1 MKRILI
7 NAAHPEEL
15 RVALVDGQKLYD
27 LDIEHR
33 TREQTK
39 ANIYK
44 GRITRIEP
52 SLEAAF
58 VDFGAERHGFL
69 PLKEISRDYPGLK
82 EGHQVIVQVEKEER
96 GTKGAALST
105 FVSLAGR
112 YLVLMPNNPRGGG
125 ISRRIEG
132 EERAELREIMSQLNL
147 AEGMGVIVRTA
158 GIGRSLDE
166 LQADLDYLV
175 QLWQAITQA
184 GAERPAPFLIY
195 QESNVV
201 VRAVRD
207 YLRPDIGEVLIDS
220 EEAYQEACAFIRQ
233 VMPQYEPNI
242 KLYRDAIPLFTRY
255 QIESQIEVVY
265 QREVKLPSGGM
276 VVIDPTEALVSID
289 INSARATRG
298 ADIEETALQTNL
310 EAADEIARQLRLRDI
325 GGLIVID
332 FIDMS
337 AARNQKEVE
346 NRMRQALEMDR
357 ARVQVG
363 RISRFG
369 LLEMSRQRLRPSIEE
384 ASHISC
390 PRCNGQGTIRGMK
403 SLSLSIMRIL
413 EEETTKG
420 GSAEIRAIVPVPV
433 AAYLLNE
440 KRNNLLE
447 IEQRSKIRLRI
458 IPNPNLETPLFR
470 LERLRQGESIEA
482 PDYEST
488 EILLEELEEESSQQ
502 SRPRK
507 QAAVGPIAAAPSAPA
522 AATATAAPAARPRG
536 LLKRLTSALSELF
549 EPATE
554 AAQPESNSRTTQS
567 AATAAASAPNLKP
580 AGRPTPAATET
591 ETGRENRQRDHR
603 PSGREQRSDGGRG
616 GRGDGRGQQQQSRR
630 PERPPREPAAQ
641 KESSPPA
648 AAEPRSNQEQ
658 TESPNRRPSNR
669 RGRSSNN
676 QRRADTAALGNEVAM
691 PTAASTDSA
700 VEQYPQQQPEPAMTA
715 PIERD
720 AAAEVRIEPASR
732 ESAPAPVMLTM
743 EPAVSVPAEVE
754 APSAAPSTET
764 PTSAPMP
771 TAPRAE
777 VPAESPAPR
786 STEADDRSESIISRA
801 GAFERGGFRVPND
814 PRIAPRKVA
823 LEAVESRPSQ
833 RPTAQEQE
841 MVQEPMATVTPTVEK
856 IARAPNDPRARR
868 TTPPS
873 SASPDEEHPAAPESQ

>member
-158 GIGRSLDE
+158 GIGRSLEE

-184 GAERPAPFLIY
+184 GSERSAPFLIY

-346 NRMRQALEMDR
+346 NRMREALEMDR

-369 LLEMSRQRLRPSIEE
+369 LLEMSRQRLRPSLEE

-470 LERLRQGESIEA
+470 IERLRQGESIET

-488 EILLEELEEESSQQ
+488 EILLEEVEEESSQQ

-507 QAAVGPIAAAPSAPA
+507 QAAVGPIAATSQATPA
-522 AATATAAPAARPRG
+522 AAAAETPTAKPRG

-549 EPATE
+549 EPAAET
-554 AAQPESNSRTTQS
+554 AQPERSSS
-567 AATAAASAPNLKP
+567 APSATAVPEKIAAPSQKP
-580 AGRPTPAATET
+580 AGRPAPAATDA
-591 ETGRENRQRDHR
+591 GRESRQRDNR
-603 PSGREQRSDGGRG
+603 PANREP
-616 GRGDGRGQQQQSRR
+616 RGDGNRGSRSDNRGQQQSRR
-630 PERPPREPAAQ
+630 SERPPREPAAPQ
-641 KESSPPA
+641 ESNPA
-648 AAEPRSNQEQ
+648 AARSGQEQ
-658 TESPNRRPSNR
+658 EAEAQNRRPNNR
-669 RGRSSNN
+669 RARSSNN
-676 QRRADTAALGNEVAM
+676 QRRAE
-691 PTAASTDSA
+691 TAASSSEAAMPMAIA
-700 VEQYPQQQPEPAMTA
+700 VESATEQRPLPQPEPTTA
-715 PIERD
+715 PSIEHG
-720 AAAEVRIEPASR
+720 AVTEVRIEPAALEPSATPAMTS
-732 ESAPAPVMLTM
+732 EVSAPVATG
-743 EPAVSVPAEVE
+743 
-754 APSAAPSTET
+754 APSAPLAVAEASPAVLLTET
-764 PTSAPMP
+764 PPPVAATRTEA
-771 TAPRAE
+771 
-777 VPAESPAPR
+777 PAESTA
-786 STEADDRSESIISRA
+786 SAAIEADDRSESIISRA
-801 GAFERGGFRVPND
+801 GAFERSGFRVPND

-823 LEAVESRPSQ
+823 LEAVEHKPIERSAP
-833 RPTAQEQE
+833 QEVPE
-841 MVQEPMATVTPTVEK
+841 APMATAAPTIEK

-868 TTPPS
+868 ATASPEEERP
-873 SASPDEEHPAAPESQ
+873 SASDEVQE